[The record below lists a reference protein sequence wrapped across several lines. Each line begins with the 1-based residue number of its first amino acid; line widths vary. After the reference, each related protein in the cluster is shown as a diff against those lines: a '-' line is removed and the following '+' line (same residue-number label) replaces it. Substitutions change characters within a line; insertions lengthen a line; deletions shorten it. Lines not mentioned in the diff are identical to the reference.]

1 MLYYL
6 FEILEK
12 EYQLMGASLFQYIS
26 FRSAI
31 SFIFSLL
38 ISTIFGK
45 KIINFLRKKQIG
57 DNTRELNLPGEK
69 DKEGTPTMGGLIILL
84 STIIPIL
91 LFSDFKN
98 IYILI
103 LIFSLLWLS
112 IIGFI
117 DDYIK
122 VFKKRKSGIN
132 SWVKIIG
139 QTILGLFIGLT
150 VYFHPEIEVKQNQ
163 DINPYES
170 VTTSQKSLKTTIP
183 FIKNN
188 ELDYVEIFKISKNNY
203 NWIFYVLV
211 IAFIII
217 AVSNGS
223 NLTDGLDGLATGN
236 LIISFTTLTIISYL
250 AGNFLYSSYLYIPF
264 VSDAGEITVFI
275 SCLIGALLGF
285 LWFNSNPAEIFMGDA
300 GSIPLG
306 GILGL
311 IAILI
316 KQEFLL
322 ILIGGIFVIEAMS
335 VILQIVS
342 FKLFK
347 KRIFIISPIHHHF
360 EKLGIPESKIVIR
373 FWIIGILFSLISF
386 ATLKIR

>member
-1 MLYYL
+1 MFYFL
-6 FEILEK
+6 FENYLNFFNFFNV
-12 EYQLMGASLFQYIS
+12 FQYIT
-26 FRSAI
+26 FRSI
-31 SFIFSLL
+31 
-38 ISTIFGK
+38 
-45 KIINFLRKKQIG
+45 
-57 DNTRELNLPGEK
+57 
-69 DKEGTPTMGGLIILL
+69 MGGLFSFCFVIYIGKAFIKYVTDKKSLENINKYLDENHRKKSGTPNMGGVLIVSSVLL
-84 STIIPIL
+84 SLIL
-91 LFSDFKN
+91 FGNLNNEKV
-98 IYILI
+98 LI
-103 LIFSLLWLS
+103 LIFSFLAFFIS
-112 IIGFI
+112 GFI
-117 DDYIK
+117 DDYKKIK
-122 VFKKRKSGIN
+122 TGEGLRIKTKLLIQSIITIIILLLVWKFYQPFQYLNN
-132 SWVKIIG
+132 SYDLENIILPF
-139 QTILGLFIGLT
+139 TKEIYNISFYYYLLFILIILGSC
-150 VYFHPEIEVKQNQ
+150 N
-163 DINPYES
+163 
-170 VTTSQKSLKTTIP
+170 
-183 FIKNN
+183 
-188 ELDYVEIFKISKNNY
+188 
-203 NWIFYVLV
+203 
-211 IAFIII
+211 
-217 AVSNGS
+217 AVNF
-223 NLTDGLDGLATGN
+223 TDGLDGLATGN

>member
-1 MLYYL
+1 
-6 FEILEK
+6 
-12 EYQLMGASLFQYIS
+12 
-26 FRSAI
+26 
-31 SFIFSLL
+31 
-38 ISTIFGK
+38 
-45 KIINFLRKKQIG
+45 
-57 DNTRELNLPGEK
+57 
-69 DKEGTPTMGGLIILL
+69 MGGVLIVSSVLL
-84 STIIPIL
+84 SLIL
-91 LFSDFKN
+91 FGNLNNEKV
-98 IYILI
+98 LI
-103 LIFSLLWLS
+103 LIFSFLAFFIS
-112 IIGFI
+112 GFI
-117 DDYIK
+117 DDYKKIK
-122 VFKKRKSGIN
+122 TGEGLRIKTKLFIQSIITIIILFLVWKFYQPFQYLNN
-132 SWVKIIG
+132 SYNLENIILPF
-139 QTILGLFIGLT
+139 TKEIFNISFYYYLLFILIILGSC
-150 VYFHPEIEVKQNQ
+150 N
-163 DINPYES
+163 
-170 VTTSQKSLKTTIP
+170 
-183 FIKNN
+183 
-188 ELDYVEIFKISKNNY
+188 
-203 NWIFYVLV
+203 
-211 IAFIII
+211 
-217 AVSNGS
+217 AVNF
-223 NLTDGLDGLATGN
+223 TDGLDGLATGN
-236 LIISFTTLTIISYL
+236 LIISFTTLAIISYL

-264 VSDAGEITVFI
+264 ISDAGEITVFI